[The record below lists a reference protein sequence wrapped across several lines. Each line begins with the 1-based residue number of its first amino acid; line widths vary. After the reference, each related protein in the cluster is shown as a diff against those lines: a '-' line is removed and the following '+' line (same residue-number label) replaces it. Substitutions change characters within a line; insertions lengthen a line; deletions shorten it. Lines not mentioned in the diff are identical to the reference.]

1 MMVENKT
8 NPANSE
14 LSEGKRV
21 LLEKRLRSAV
31 QGARKRAN
39 IPPRLDRS
47 KAPLSFAQQQLWFL
61 DQLAPG
67 SALYNISTA
76 VRLRGRLDRQAL
88 ERALAV
94 IVSRH
99 EPLRTRFVAVEGS
112 PSQVIDEPGQAKA
125 QLPRLDLS
133 TLPAESRLAEAQRR
147 LRQEAQRPF
156 DLARDLMLRTALLR
170 LDDTDHVLS
179 ITAHHIAAD
188 GWSLGVFFRELEAAY
203 DA

>member
-76 VRLRGRLDRQAL
+76 VTLRRRLDRQAL
-88 ERALAV
+88 ARAAAGL
-94 IVSRH
+94 VSPR
-99 EPLRTRFVAVEGS
+99 EPRPARFVA
-112 PSQVIDEPGQAKA
+112 
-125 QLPRLDLS
+125 
-133 TLPAESRLAEAQRR
+133 
-147 LRQEAQRPF
+147 
-156 DLARDLMLRTALLR
+156 LAR
-170 LDDTDHVLS
+170 
-179 ITAHHIAAD
+179 
-188 GWSLGVFFRELEAAY
+188 
-203 DA
+203 